1 MKIGELAHAAATPI
15 ETIRFYER
23 EGLIPAPER
32 TASNYRSYEA
42 CHLQRL
48 VFIRRCRALD
58 MALDEVRPLLAFM
71 DHPGPDCSEVNQ
83 VLDEHI
89 HHVTARI
96 KELRAL
102 ERELRELRARCAAA
116 SPGQACGI
124 LQGLNRPLNTGPD
137 ATSPGAAHSHVGR
150 VHRRAAAGHA

>member
-1 MKIGELAHAAATPI
+1 MKIGDLAQAAATPV

-23 EGLIPAPER
+23 EGLIPEPER

-42 CHLQRL
+42 SHLQRL

-89 HHVTARI
+89 QHVTARI
-96 KELRAL
+96 KELRKL
-102 ERELRELRARCAAA
+102 ELELRALRARCVAVN
-116 SPGQACGI
+116 PGQACGI
-124 LQGLNRPLNTGPD
+124 LQGLNQPLRDGTEAVPSG
-137 ATSPGAAHSHVGR
+137 GAHIHVGP
-150 VHRRAAAGHA
+150 VHRRDCPT